1 MMKNTFQIT
10 ALALFASALG
20 LAAWHDRN
28 PIIEI
33 RETVRVIPPEKVEAY
48 VSLTK
53 WQLDKM
59 LSEYGEGAHPSDML
73 KFKTIVKSDGS
84 EWRISSTHLV
94 KNSNPYPIPQGR
106 FLVVDSS
113 SVDYSGDFKSCIE
126 YANSYEEFHNYI
138 VISSE

>member
-1 MMKNTFQIT
+1 MKNMFQIT
-10 ALALFASALG
+10 ALVLFASALG

-28 PIIEI
+28 PIIETI
-33 RETVRVIPPEKVEAY
+33 ETVRVVPPEKVEAY

-59 LSEYGEGAHPSDML
+59 LSKYERDAHPSDIL
-73 KFKTIVKSDGS
+73 KFKTVVKSDGS

-94 KNSNPYPIPQGR
+94 KGSDPCPLPQGR
-106 FLVVDSS
+106 FYVVDSS

-126 YANSYEEFHNYI
+126 YADSYEEFHNYI
-138 VISSE
+138 VVSSE